1 MAKVSKSES
10 KGVDLSKLLPD
21 LSSLGEPTGSCLGL
35 EFDANAPECKQ
46 CADAA
51 LCLAFFKFKIQVKI
65 NDLLPNTPFLDMVDF
80 SLVTDEVQ
88 QKMVNLVQKYQSEGT
103 PMQVG
108 ELVNAVKGISKCSDD
123 YAVLEWFKRFMRDNN
138 LTTSN
143 GQITKR

>member
-1 MAKVSKSES
+1 MAKVSKTEP

-21 LSSLGEPTGSCLGL
+21 LSSLGEPAGSCLGL

-51 LCLAFFKFKIQVKI
+51 LCLAFFKFKVQVKI

-80 SLVTDEVQ
+80 SLLTDEKQ
-88 QKMVNLVQKYQSEGT
+88 QQMVALIQKYQDTDT
-103 PMQVG
+103 PMHVW
-108 ELVNAVKGISKCSDD
+108 ELVDAVKGISKCSDD
-123 YAVLEWFKRFMRDNN
+123 SAVIEWFKRFMRDNN